1 MNEGFFSIKYETKH
15 SSSASSSSLPGKCCS
30 AVNKLKREL
39 IFTQKSPSEF
49 HIDLGEN
56 MESLTSRC
64 SVLTVGRAAAT
75 LKTT

>member
-15 SSSASSSSLPGKCCS
+15 SSSASSSLPGKCCS

-49 HIDLGEN
+49 HIDVGEN
-56 MESLTSRC
+56 MESLTS
-64 SVLTVGRAAAT
+64 
-75 LKTT
+75 